1 MFDGIHVPR
10 DSTAERLA
18 AVNDDGD
25 TARPFASAL
34 DTRHAWLQNAALRAE
49 AIDLAALADQLEI
62 EC

>member
-1 MFDGIHVPR
+1 MFYGIHVPR

-34 DTRHAWLQNAALRAE
+34 DTRHAWLQNATRSADAL
-49 AIDLAALADQLEI
+49 DLAPSRGQLETDV
-62 EC
+62 